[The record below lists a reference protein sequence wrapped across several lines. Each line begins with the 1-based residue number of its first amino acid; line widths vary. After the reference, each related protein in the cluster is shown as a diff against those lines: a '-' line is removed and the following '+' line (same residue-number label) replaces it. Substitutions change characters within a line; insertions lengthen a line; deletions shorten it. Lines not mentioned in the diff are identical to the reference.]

1 MEPMVAIKPY
11 SKSASQDRLRIVLI
25 VVIAPIVLVLSLS
38 GVGLVHSYNIF
49 CWNGIDVTHYRDG
62 QVELETTYLGGLR
75 HGRQTKYHPNG
86 KKMIEREFQ
95 EGKLQ
100 GLCSIWDSEGRL
112 EEETEYAQGKMHGTS
127 TLFDS
132 KGQTSSIDTFNHGV
146 KERSVHY
153 NRTAEDTQK
162 YEAEYRNGRPWSGEI
177 VRYVVG
183 KGFKIYTYEEGRL
196 VAD

>member
-1 MEPMVAIKPY
+1 MTAKEPH

-25 VVIAPIVLVLSLS
+25 VVVAPIVLVFSLS

-49 CWNGIDVTHYRDG
+49 CWNGIEVTHYRGG

-86 KKMIEREFQ
+86 QKMFECNFH
-95 EGKLQ
+95 EGKRH
-100 GLCSIWDSEGRL
+100 GLLSIWDSEGRL
-112 EEETEYAQGKMHGTS
+112 EEETEYGQGRMHGTS

-132 KGQTSSIDTFNHGV
+132 KGQTSSVDTFNHGV